1 MLIYQSEAL
10 MKADSSIHIFFM
22 GKEER
27 TMPVHEH
34 DFIEI
39 VYVTE
44 GSADE
49 TVNGQTW
56 RVQNGDLLFINYG
69 STHSFTP
76 YENFSYINICF
87 KPEVLGEDVITPENA
102 FALLHLTAF
111 DEILR
116 ESGED
121 SMVSW
126 RGEERQAIETLLR
139 SMLRE
144 YTEQRHSW
152 RIVLK
157 SYMNVLIAEILR
169 KLIDGESTEESEDVW
184 RELSDYID
192 SNLGTDLTLSA
203 LAGKCFY
210 NPSYFSRAFKKKFRM
225 SLTEYLNRKRI
236 ERAKLLCE
244 DAALTDDEIAS
255 RLGFSYKS
263 SFYRVFSRVTGTTF
277 AEYKKSK
284 K

>member
-1 MLIYQSEAL
+1 MLIYESKSL
-10 MKADSSIHIFFM
+10 MTADSSIHIFFM

-27 TMPVHEH
+27 SMPTHEH

-69 STHSFTP
+69 STHSFVP

-87 KPEVLGEDVITPENA
+87 KPEVIGEDVITQENA

-121 SMVSW
+121 GMVSW
-126 RGEERQAIETLLR
+126 RGEERQEIEGILR
-139 SMLRE
+139 AMLKE
-144 YTEQRHSW
+144 YTEQRPSW
-152 RIVLK
+152 RLVLK
-157 SYMNVLIAEILR
+157 SYMNVLIAQILR
-169 KLIDGESTEESEDVW
+169 KLIDGESTENAEDVW

-192 SNLGTDLTLSA
+192 CNLGTDLSLSA

-210 NPSYFSRAFKKKFRM
+210 NPSYFSRAFKKRFSM
-225 SLTEYLNRKRI
+225 SLTEYLNHKRI

-244 DAALTDDEIAS
+244 DASLTDDEIAA

-263 SFYRVFSRVTGTTF
+263 SFYRVFSRVAGMTF

>member
-1 MLIYQSEAL
+1 MLVYESRTL
-10 MKADSSIHIFFM
+10 MTADSSIHIFSM
-22 GKEER
+22 DKETR
-27 TMPVHEH
+27 VMPTHEH

-39 VYVTE
+39 VYVT
-44 GSADE
+44 GGGADE

-56 RVQNGDLLFINYG
+56 RVQKGDLLFINYG
-69 STHSFTP
+69 STHSFVP

-87 KPEVLGEDVITPENA
+87 KPEFLGEDVITSENA

-111 DEILR
+111 EEILR

-126 RGEERQAIETLLR
+126 RGEERREIETVLHA
-139 SMLRE
+139 MLRE

-169 KLIDGESTEESEDVW
+169 KLVTGDGGEDHADVW

-210 NPSYFSRAFKKKFRM
+210 NPSYFSRAFKKRFQM
-225 SLTEYLNRKRI
+225 SLTEYLNRKRV

-244 DAALTDDEIAS
+244 DGGLTDEEIAA

-263 SFYRVFSRVTGTTF
+263 SFYRVFSRVTGQTF
-277 AEYKKSK
+277 SEYKKSK

>member
-1 MLIYQSEAL
+1 MYVYESGKL
-10 MKADSSIHIFFM
+10 MTADSSMHLFFM
-22 GKEER
+22 GKETR

-49 TVNGQTW
+49 TVNGRTW

-69 STHSFTP
+69 STHAFIP

-87 KPEVLGEDVITPENA
+87 KPELLGEDVITEENA

-121 SMVSW
+121 GMVSF
-126 RGEERQAIETLLR
+126 RGEERQAIESILR

-169 KLIDGESTEESEDVW
+169 KLIDGEGAEASKDVW

-210 NPSYFSRAFKKKFRM
+210 NPSYFSRAFKKRFRM
-225 SLTEYLNRKRI
+225 SLTEYLNHKRI
-236 ERAKLLCE
+236 ERAKLLSE
-244 DAALTDDEIAS
+244 DQSLSDEEIAA

-263 SFYRVFSRVTGTTF
+263 SFYRVFSRVTGQTF